1 MEKLKRTLFFWFLVL
16 VFCLITP
23 VIVLQAKGY
32 RFDWHR
38 GVFVFSGTIS
48 FKSNPQTVSAEL
60 NGILNENKKLNRI
73 NSSFNVSGL
82 LPDDYTLKI
91 LAPGYNTWEKKIDV
105 HSGISSEFWNI
116 VLTRTDYKKTNYPE
130 TTGIETFFTS
140 PKNRFIAY
148 TQDDNQNLLVKI
160 LDLNDSSIAST
171 FSLPNWKLLS
181 LEKKENIEW
190 SPEESYLSIPVE
202 KDGNETFY
210 IADITLGTVT
220 NLNDFFGKNEIRH
233 VRWDPKSKGYFFFLE
248 GQTLFR
254 GNIADKNDLVVIA
267 SDAPTYEL
275 SYDSVFFVQL
285 PNNLV
290 FKTNLDGTV
299 EKLQITSDFP
309 GQADTPIDRMI
320 VYDQSRIA
328 FLDKNQNLF
337 IYNDALRDKYFHQ
350 IGNHIVEMHFSND
363 GKKLLF
369 WSNNEISVY
378 FARDWDVQ
386 PIRKEDELSS
396 ITRYS
401 DTLQNVGWYKDYE
414 HIIFSVGKYTKI
426 IELDPRDHRN
436 CLDLIT
442 TTLETPQVIHNHG
455 LEKIFYTDLENGT
468 PVLNSFIF
476 PEPVP
481 ILGIG
486 GA

>member
-1 MEKLKRTLFFWFLVL
+1 MEKLRRTLFFWFLVL
-16 VFCLITP
+16 IFFLVTP
-23 VIVLQAKGY
+23 IIVLQAKGY

-38 GVFVFSGTIS
+38 GIFVFSGTIS
-48 FKSNPQTVSAEL
+48 FKSNPQAVSAEL
-60 NGILNENKKLNRI
+60 NGVLNENKKLNRI
-73 NSSFNVSGL
+73 NSAFNISGL
-82 LPDDYTLKI
+82 LPDNYTLKI
-91 LAPGYNTWEKKIDV
+91 LAPGYTSWEKKIDV
-105 HSGISSEFWNI
+105 HSGISSEFWNV
-116 VLTRTDYKKTNYPE
+116 VLTRTDYKKTSYPA
-130 TTGIETFFTS
+130 TQGIETFFTS

-148 TQDDNQNLLVKI
+148 AQTDNQNLLVKI
-160 LDLNDSSIAST
+160 LDLNNSTIANT
-171 FSLPNWKLLS
+171 FSLPNWKLLP

-190 SPEESYLSIPVE
+190 SPEESYLSVPVE
-202 KDGNETFY
+202 KDGATAFY
-210 IADITLGTVT
+210 VADIASGAVT
-220 NLNDFFGKNEIRH
+220 NLNDFFGKTEIRH
-233 VRWDPKSKGYFFFLE
+233 VRWDPKSKGYFFFLS

-254 GNIADKNDLVVIA
+254 GNIADKNDLVAIA
-267 SDAPTYEL
+267 GDTPTYEL

-290 FKTNLDGTV
+290 FKTSLDGTA

-309 GQADTPIDRMI
+309 GSADTIIDRMI

-337 IYNDALRDKYFHQ
+337 IYNDASRDKYFHQ
-350 IGNHIVEMHFSND
+350 IGSHIVEMHFSND

-386 PIRKEDELSS
+386 PIRKEDELSN
-396 ITRYS
+396 ITRYA
-401 DTLQNVGWYKDYE
+401 DTLQNVQWYKDYE
-414 HIIFSVGKYTKI
+414 HVIFSVGKYTKL

-436 CLDLIT
+436 CLDLLT
-442 TTLETPQVIHNHG
+442 TTLETPQIIHNHG
-455 LEKIFYTDLENGT
+455 LEKLFFTDLENGT
-468 PVLNSFIF
+468 PTLNSFVF